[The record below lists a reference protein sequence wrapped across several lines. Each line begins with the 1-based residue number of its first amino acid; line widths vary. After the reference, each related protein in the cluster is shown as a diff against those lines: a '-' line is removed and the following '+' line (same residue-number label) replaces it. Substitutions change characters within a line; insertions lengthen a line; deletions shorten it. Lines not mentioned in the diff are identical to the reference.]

1 MGISG
6 PQINQV
12 SIIATPAEIHPSSMV
27 LAQMVT
33 TMQNPRRRRH
43 TTDTAAY
50 NQRPTVDF
58 GITLSFRNRGVL

>member
-43 TTDTAAY
+43 TT
-50 NQRPTVDF
+50 
-58 GITLSFRNRGVL
+58 